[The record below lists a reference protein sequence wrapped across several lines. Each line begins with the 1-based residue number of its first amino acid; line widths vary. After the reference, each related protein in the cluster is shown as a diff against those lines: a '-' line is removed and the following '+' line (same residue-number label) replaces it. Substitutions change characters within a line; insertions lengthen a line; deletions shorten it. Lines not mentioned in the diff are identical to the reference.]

1 LEASKSTSIYRLW
14 SSIPFAK
21 RLLEEETEEEE
32 EEEEEEKE
40 RDRHRTK
47 ENKSGRTSKNF

>member
-1 LEASKSTSIYRLW
+1 LEASKATSIYPLW
-14 SSIPFAK
+14 SSIPFEK

>member
-32 EEEEEEKE
+32 EEEEKE